1 MNVMPLD
8 LVYRTLSSKSIIK
21 NNIGFY
27 FREISLIFEKK
38 KNIAEFTIYH
48 FLSGNTIFYIWWYQ

>member
-1 MNVMPLD
+1 MNIMPLD

-27 FREISLIFEKK
+27 FHEISLIFEKK
-38 KNIAEFTIYH
+38 NIAEFAIYH
-48 FLSGNTIFYIWWYQ
+48 FISGNTIFYVWWYQ